1 MVVASS
7 SSDIVR
13 TADGTPLKARL
24 QRVERT
30 RKLRAVGLV
39 LPLFLFILISFV
51 RPIVAMLQNG
61 IDDPEYVGA
70 ELTQT
75 MAALGTWSG
84 QDVPDET
91 VFVALVADLK
101 QAQKDKTAPL
111 IGKRLNY
118 VLSGIRSKI
127 IVTARKADKLEAGP
141 YKEAVIAID
150 PVWGQTETWL
160 ALRQAGSRFTP
171 LYLMIVLDRTWPY
184 ASNAERNPATSM
196 DLSPAFIIL
205 LAGFAGA
212 FAVCQVGGRGLRAAP
227 YLFAGTL
234 AVLFVIS
241 IQQPDT
247 FARYGVAAAGI
258 LVGLSCFLGYAH
270 PAWRPA
276 APYFLGGAIA
286 CLGWFVVLSTTVA
299 VDPSQ
304 AVYMAIFV
312 RTFWIS
318 LLVTLTTLVLGFP
331 VAYLLAS
338 LPTKTS
344 NLLMIL
350 VLLPFWTSLLVRTT
364 AWFVL
369 LLDNGV
375 INDLLQFLHLTDH
388 PLRLILSRF
397 GTVVAMTHIQL
408 PFTLLPIYSVMKTI
422 PPSHVR
428 AARSLGAGPFY
439 AFWRVYFPQTV
450 PGIAAGCLLTF
461 ILSLGYFI
469 TPALVG
475 GPTDQMVSG
484 FVYLAINQENN
495 WGKASALGAI
505 LLVATMILF
514 FVYNRLVGIDKM
526 KFG

>member
-1 MVVASS
+1 
-7 SSDIVR
+7 
-13 TADGTPLKARL
+13 
-24 QRVERT
+24 
-30 RKLRAVGLV
+30 
-39 LPLFLFILISFV
+39 
-51 RPIVAMLQNG
+51 
-61 IDDPEYVGA
+61 
-70 ELTQT
+70 
-75 MAALGTWSG
+75 
-84 QDVPDET
+84 
-91 VFVALVADLK
+91 
-101 QAQKDKTAPL
+101 
-111 IGKRLNY
+111 
-118 VLSGIRSKI
+118 
-127 IVTARKADKLEAGP
+127 
-141 YKEAVIAID
+141 
-150 PVWGQTETWL
+150 
-160 ALRQAGSRFTP
+160 
-171 LYLMIVLDRTWPY
+171 
-184 ASNAERNPATSM
+184 

-205 LAGFAGA
+205 LAGFAAA
-212 FAVCQVGGRGLRAAP
+212 FAVCQFGGRGLRAAP

-258 LVGLSCFLGYAH
+258 LAGLSCFLGYAH
-270 PAWRPA
+270 PAWVPA
-276 APYFLGGAIA
+276 ARFFLGGALA
-286 CLGWFVVLSTTVA
+286 CLGWFVVLSPTVA

-388 PLRLILSRF
+388 PLRLILSHLGLLPSGLGR
-397 GTVVAMTHIQL
+397 VAPMTPTRL
-408 PFTLLPIYSVMKTI
+408 PSPRLPIYSVRKTI

-484 FVYLAINQENN
+484 FVYLAI
-495 WGKASALGAI
+495 
-505 LLVATMILF
+505 
-514 FVYNRLVGIDKM
+514 
-526 KFG
+526 